1 MTSRIAMLPLVVALA
16 TAPGCVPSHVVGP
29 LRHERDE
36 REELVRRAR
45 SSGVSMEVLNAVV
58 PPLTPEE
65 EQRSEEETDSCRA
78 SYLWKNGLTWTG
90 GALVG
95 LAAASTIGGA
105 FATGS
110 SDTTGKIAFG
120 VSAGTLAALG
130 TIFQVVAGI
139 IQVNFADRGCV
150 VR

>member
-1 MTSRIAMLPLVVALA
+1 MTSRTAMIPWVVALA
-16 TAPGCVPSHVVGP
+16 TVPGCVPSHVVGP

-36 REELVRRAR
+36 REELVKRAR
-45 SSGVSMEVLNAVV
+45 SSGASMEVLNAVV

-65 EQRSEEETDSCRA
+65 EQQVEEETDSCRA

-95 LAAASTIGGA
+95 IAAASTIAGA
-105 FATGS
+105 LATGT

-120 VSAGTLAALG
+120 ISAGTLAALG
-130 TIFQVVAGI
+130 TIFQVIAGV
-139 IQVNFADRGCV
+139 IQVDFADRGCV

>member
-1 MTSRIAMLPLVVALA
+1 MIPWVVVLA
-16 TAPGCVPSHVVGP
+16 TVPGCVPSHVVGP

-36 REELVRRAR
+36 REELVKRAR

-58 PPLTPEE
+58 PPLTLEE
-65 EQRSEEETDSCRA
+65 ERQIEEETESCRA

-90 GALVG
+90 GVLVG
-95 LAAASTIGGA
+95 IAAASTIAGA
-105 FATGS
+105 LATGN

-120 VSAGTLAALG
+120 ISAGTLAALG
-130 TIFQVVAGI
+130 TIFQVIAGV
-139 IQVNFADRGCV
+139 IQVDFADRGCV